1 MVVAVVVA
9 TEAAMVDARVET
21 RVVVVVRAAERAK
34 AVNGAAERAEAV
46 KGAAARQGVSSWRR
60 LCLR

>member
-9 TEAAMVDARVET
+9 TEAAMVET